1 MRIIYCKSVYNIV
14 GFFISLIL
22 CGDIAAQD
30 GLVAAKNYPLLN
42 HLYQSKSKSI
52 EVGNSFEK
60 QIFIPP
66 YSSYAKYYTQS
77 FLKNRNGLYL
87 FVTSTGRI
95 YKAEKQIED
104 SLYFRRL
111 DTTHFYGYNGGAIYF
126 SYQDTIYNFGGYG
139 FWKTN
144 GHLRYYSE
152 FNREWNI
159 KPLSKE
165 IAVVPQMYYMD
176 QENGIFYY
184 SGYDKNNA
192 ESNSKF
198 DFPVARLNLKN
209 LDNQLLGRL
218 NPILEKFFLE
228 QTISPIYVPSPSL
241 NGIIIIFDYNNQF
254 LVNFKENKV
263 YKMTNLGIRDFFL
276 GNSRN
281 QIANNCFVEDST
293 LYFTFARDTTY
304 KLYHSKIT
312 RNDFEAEGIP
322 LYSKPINWK
331 LIGGIGL
338 LILVAGLTGFYRW
351 KKSRLTMAGKAVS
364 ISSILFNE
372 EEAEQ
377 SNQFTDGELEVI
389 RFIHEASLSRK
400 YGSVEDIN
408 ALLGI
413 GRKTIEVQKKIRTE
427 AISRMNHKFK
437 VLTGEDLLLVERIRS
452 EEDRRY
458 QKYMIRKENMEKLQT
473 IIK

>member
-1 MRIIYCKSVYNIV
+1 MRIIYCKSVYNII

-22 CGDIAAQD
+22 WGNIAAQD

-42 HLYQSKSKSI
+42 HLYLSKSESI
-52 EVGNSFEK
+52 EVGNSVER
-60 QIFIPP
+60 QIFIAP
-66 YSSYAKYYTQS
+66 YNSYAKYYTQS
-77 FLKNRNGLYL
+77 FVKNRNGLFL
-87 FVTSTGRI
+87 CVTSTGKI
-95 YKAEKQIED
+95 YKAEKQVGD
-104 SLYFRRL
+104 SLYFNRL

-159 KPLSKE
+159 KQLNKE
-165 IAVVPQMYYMD
+165 IPIFPLMYYLD
-176 QENGIFYY
+176 QQNGTFYY

-192 ESNSKF
+192 EADSKF
-198 DFPVARLNLKN
+198 QFPVASLNLKN
-209 LDNQLLGRL
+209 LDNTLLGKLNPVIEKFFKEQTL
-218 NPILEKFFLE
+218 NPIY
-228 QTISPIYVPSPSL
+228 IPCNNL
-241 NGIIIIFDYNNQF
+241 NGMIVIFDYSNQY
-254 LVNFKENKV
+254 LINFKENKV
-263 YKMTNLGIRDFFL
+263 YKMTNMGIRDFFL

-281 QIANNCFVEDST
+281 RIANNCFVEDST
-293 LYFTFARDTTY
+293 LYFTFAKDTTY
-304 KLYHSKIT
+304 QLYHSKIT

-322 LYSKPINWK
+322 LYIKPINRK

-351 KKSRLTMAGKAVS
+351 KKSRLTKNGKAVN
-364 ISSILFNE
+364 ISTILFNE

-458 QKYMIRKENMEKLQT
+458 QKYMIRKENMEKLQAT
-473 IIK
+473 MK